1 MKILVY
7 DCEIIK
13 AVPIAYKNEA
23 KIEGIEYCEGWHD
36 HTNMGISVIG
46 TYNNWNKE
54 QIAFVNYEAMHM
66 GYPSMEDLKLKT
78 IKHFQDLLNECDI
91 LVGFNSIRFDNLL
104 IEANGFTIPTHI
116 KQYDILQEMW
126 QAAGLG
132 PDFTFPYHAGYSLKQ
147 TCKVNDLPSKSG
159 DGVNAAI
166 DWQRGKYEKVIRYC
180 LNDVMIT
187 TELLRKIQGSDG
199 WIVNP
204 KNKLKL
210 RKVQDV

>member
-13 AVPIAYKNEA
+13 AVPIDYKNEA
-23 KIEGIEYCEGWHD
+23 KIEDIEYCEGWHD
-36 HTNMGISVIG
+36 HANMGISVIG

-132 PDFTFPYHAGYSLKQ
+132 PDFTFLIM
-147 TCKVNDLPSKSG
+147 L
-159 DGVNAAI
+159 
-166 DWQRGKYEKVIRYC
+166 VIV
-180 LNDVMIT
+180 L
-187 TELLRKIQGSDG
+187 
-199 WIVNP
+199 
-204 KNKLKL
+204 NKLVRLTIYLLNLEMVLTPQLIGKEVSM
-210 RKVQDV
+210 KK

>member
-1 MKILVY
+1 VAS
-7 DCEIIK
+7 C
-13 AVPIAYKNEA
+13 
-23 KIEGIEYCEGWHD
+23 W
-36 HTNMGISVIG
+36 
-46 TYNNWNKE
+46 
-54 QIAFVNYEAMHM
+54 
-66 GYPSMEDLKLKT
+66 
-78 IKHFQDLLNECDI
+78 
-91 LVGFNSIRFDNLL
+91 IRPRL
-104 IEANGFTIPTHI
+104 
-116 KQYDILQEMW
+116 Y
-126 QAAGLG
+126 
-132 PDFTFPYHAGYSLKQ
+132 FPYHVGYSLKQ